1 MSVEDISKLRRRFA
15 DALNVGVISKEG
27 KDTFE
32 AVLLQI
38 VNEAEKQ
45 RQSNLNQADA
55 LRRQA
60 SALDGQA
67 NAFSSVA
74 SIVYSVLNG
83 YVTAQ
88 ERAIEE
94 DRRVAAEMTEKL
106 ENAESARLSEMP
118 PPGEEGKKK
127 AKKV

>member
-15 DALNVGVISKEG
+15 DAINAGVISKDG

-38 VNEAEKQ
+38 VNEADKQ

-88 ERAIEE
+88 ERALE
-94 DRRVAAEMTEKL
+94 DERRVAAEMAEKL
-106 ENAESARLSEMP
+106 ENTESVRVSEMP

-127 AKKV
+127 VKK